1 MQLKGEFACDKT
13 QTQGVFKF
21 ESVISLLCVRPVV
34 TSQRRVSPMQQM
46 VKSRKGKEVTGGLS
60 LRK

>member
-1 MQLKGEFACDKT
+1 MYIFGGTINT
-13 QTQGVFKF
+13 QRLFKF
-21 ESVISLLCVRPVV
+21 VSVISLLCVRPVV
-34 TSQRRVSPMQQM
+34 TSQRRVSSTQQM